1 MFDPRL
7 LKALVPLA
15 IAIAIFLSG
24 WTVNGWRLGKANVKL
39 KAEIQQYEDSEA
51 RHIQNVF
58 DCQMN
63 RALFEEKLD
72 TIVSEIVLIASKKDR
87 MQGAID
93 AVSSQT
99 LEIAEARAEL
109 ERLGIEHAAFVNRTA
124 DMTTCQ
130 TYELVLAAIAG
141 GTHEQ

>member
-7 LKALVPLA
+7 LKALIPLGVV
-15 IAIAIFLSG
+15 IAIFLSG

-39 KAEIQQYEDSEA
+39 KADIQQYKDSEA
-51 RHIQNVF
+51 RHIDAVLK
-58 DCQMN
+58 CQMN

-93 AVSSQT
+93 AISIQT
-99 LEIAEARAEL
+99 RETAEARAEL

-130 TYELVLAAIAG
+130 TYEVVLAAIAG

>member
-1 MFDPRL
+1 MFDPRW
-7 LKALVPLA
+7 LKAIVPVGVILA
-15 IAIAIFLSG
+15 LFFAG

-39 KAEIQQYEDSEA
+39 KAEIQQYKDSEE
-51 RHIQNVF
+51 RHIQAVL
-58 DCQMN
+58 DCQVN

-72 TIVSEIVLIASKKDR
+72 TIVSEIVLISSKKDR

-93 AVSSQT
+93 AISIQT
-99 LEIAEARAEL
+99 RETAEARAEL

-130 TYELVLAAIAG
+130 TYEVVLAAIAG
-141 GTHEQ
+141 GPHVQ

>member
-1 MFDPRL
+1 MFDPRW
-7 LKALVPLA
+7 LKAIVPVGVILA
-15 IAIAIFLSG
+15 IFFAG
-24 WTVNGWRLGKANVKL
+24 WTVNGWRMGKKNVKL
-39 KAEIQQYEDSEA
+39 QSRITEYETSEA
-51 RHIQNVF
+51 RHIQTVL

-63 RALFEEKLD
+63 RALFEQKLD
-72 TIVSEIVLIASKKDR
+72 QIVLDVALIASKKDR
-87 MQGAID
+87 MQGALD
-93 AVSSQT
+93 AISIQT
-99 LEIAEARAEL
+99 LETAEARAEL